1 VIDNFIAQCKKMLE
15 EIENILMIESSTFS
29 TDSSRS
35 LYNKFEALQKDSE
48 EVACKYR
55 ELIANTDCAILLGKL
70 DEKRHEM
77 ARKFP
82 SLPLSES
89 YFNYHKSALNLKR
102 SLVFDENASN
112 CNSSEAHSSSN
123 KVRRATIASDIA
135 QGTKGIM
142 KSLRLRREGLLGH
155 LERYAELVDEMND
168 RKGLQLIDKRTGK

>member
-1 VIDNFIAQCKKMLE
+1 
-15 EIENILMIESSTFS
+15 
-29 TDSSRS
+29 
-35 LYNKFEALQKDSE
+35 
-48 EVACKYR
+48 
-55 ELIANTDCAILLGKL
+55 
-70 DEKRHEM
+70 M

-112 CNSSEAHSSSN
+112 YNSSEAHSSSS

-155 LERYAELVDEMND
+155 LERYAERVDEMND
-168 RKGLQLIDKRTGK
+168 CIGRGTGSGLRAGIGDSPMSLDNLYV